1 MRLEFLEYTLV
12 FNELISF
19 SGVGKYDEN
28 GNSELLQN
36 FSPSL
41 KKSTIPL
48 FLWTNQTRCYRL
60 KLT

>member
-12 FNELISF
+12 FNEFISF

-28 GNSELLQN
+28 GNSELLQTLPP
-36 FSPSL
+36 FL
-41 KKSTIPL
+41 KRSTIPL
-48 FLWTNQTRCYRL
+48 FLWTNQTRCYHL